1 MSASAIGILGYG
13 ETKHVKR
20 TDRTLFSF
28 FAEAALQAVSSAGLS
43 KDQID
48 GLDRIWLIAV
58 MLIVFGLVLL
68 VADRLPERRHIRDFR
83 LRDALGMG
91 VGQALALQPGVSRSG
106 ATLIVARG
114 VGFDRDSA
122 ARLVFLMSLPIIAG
136 AGVFALADADVPSSF
151 WPPFL
156 WGMAAS
162 AVTGWLAV
170 WGTLRLVRFYTFA
183 PFAIYRVVVGVSVLL
198 ALAAGWR

>member
-1 MSASAIGILGYG
+1 MASAIP
-13 ETKHVKR
+13 
-20 TDRTLFSF
+20 
-28 FAEAALQAVSSAGLS
+28 AGFTGVLL

-48 GLDRIWLIAV
+48 DLDRIWMIAL

-68 VADRLPERRHIRDFR
+68 VADRLPERRHLEEFR
-83 LRDALGMG
+83 LRDALAMG

-106 ATLIVARG
+106 ATLTVARA

-136 AGVFALADADVPSSF
+136 AGVFALAGADIPSSF

-162 AVTGWLAV
+162 AITGWVAV
-170 WGTLRLVRFYTFA
+170 WGTLRLVRSRTFA
-183 PFAIYRVVVGVSVLL
+183 PFVAYRVVAGLAVLAIL
-198 ALAAGWR
+198 ATDWR